1 MANIILIGFMGT
13 GKSTIGR
20 IVAEQLGY
28 QFIDTDIKIEAEQ
41 GKTISEIFETDGE
54 AYFRDLEAKLA
65 LELSAKNLQVISTG
79 GGFVLNPRNIMA
91 FKPEGAIVALT
102 APARVIYERVNGD
115 AQRPLLAT
123 ADPLARISKLL
134 LERAPLYQNADLII
148 ETMDKKPEELA
159 MEIVG
164 ELTRRGLIHG
174 RS

>member
-1 MANIILIGFMGT
+1 
-13 GKSTIGR
+13 
-20 IVAEQLGY
+20 
-28 QFIDTDIKIEAEQ
+28 
-41 GKTISEIFETDGE
+41 
-54 AYFRDLEAKLA
+54 
-65 LELSAKNLQVISTG
+65 
-79 GGFVLNPRNIMA
+79 
-91 FKPEGAIVALT
+91 VALT

-148 ETMDKKPEELA
+148 ETMEKKPEELA